1 MRDMTAAFRRI
12 LFLISL
18 VFFIGSVLVLGN
30 GIRVADRV
38 DDMLHETNAELLVAQ
53 LALRTQENQPGMSV
67 QEIAGATHSVSEV
80 GDMIADIQNRIM
92 VYLSDSDFDAY
103 HTVIMPLQTLF
114 ISRPYTE
121 MWFPIEAGLAVWAF
135 ETIYDVSSDRIP
147 ILWSLRTTGQDGL
160 EIGGLVALVR
170 GIYDVSESRFVD
182 MTMHI
187 TRYSSTLLPTS
198 PGEYIP
204 DSEIEG
210 ENVAGGD

>member
-1 MRDMTAAFRRI
+1 MRDMTAVFRRI

-18 VFFIGSVLVLGN
+18 VFFIGSALVLGN
-30 GIRVADRV
+30 GIRAAGRM
-38 DDMLHETNAELLVAQ
+38 DDMLHETNAELLAAQ
-53 LALRTQENQPGMSV
+53 VALRAQENHFGMSV
-67 QEIAGATHSVSEV
+67 QEIAGATHSVFEV
-80 GDMIADIQNRIM
+80 GNMIADIQNRIM
-92 VYLSDSDFDAY
+92 IYLSDSDFDTYRSAI
-103 HTVIMPLQTLF
+103 VSLQTLF

-121 MWFPIEAGLAVWAF
+121 MWFPIEAGLAVWTF

-147 ILWSLRTTGQDGL
+147 VLWSLRTTGQDDL
-160 EIGGLVALVR
+160 KDGGLVALVR
-170 GIYDVSESRFVD
+170 GIYDVSESRFLD

-210 ENVAGGD
+210 EDVAGGD